1 MALTSILATSALAPN
16 VSPMNVSDALR
27 HRISVRAFTPDP
39 VPGATVREILETAS
53 RSPSGGNLQP
63 WRVYALAGQPLAD
76 FKAVIA
82 AKLAAGEAE
91 APEYDV
97 YPHNLWEPFKKRRRD
112 TGAQRYAALGVDD
125 KDKAALKEL
134 GERNYRF
141 FDAPVGLFF
150 CLDRRLGPPQWS
162 DMGMYMLSVMLLAAE
177 RGLDTCPQESWSNW
191 PVSVRAFLSLPDEL
205 MLFGGMS
212 MGYRDPDHKL
222 NQIRTVREAF
232 EVFAEMRGFE

>member
-1 MALTSILATSALAPN
+1 MK
-16 VSPMNVSDALR
+16 VSDALW
-27 HRISVRAFTPDP
+27 HRIAVRAFRPDP
-39 VPGATVREILETAS
+39 VTGSTVREILEMAS

-63 WRVYALAGQPLAD
+63 WRVYALSGQPLD
-76 FKAVIA
+76 EFRAVIA
-82 AKLAAGEAE
+82 AKLATGDGET
-91 APEYDV
+91 PEYDV
-97 YPHNLWEPFKKRRRD
+97 YPHSLWEPFKKRRRD

-125 KDKAALKEL
+125 KDKAALREL

-191 PVSVRAFLSLPDEL
+191 PNSVRAYLNLPDDL
-205 MLFGGMS
+205 LLFAGMS
-212 MGYRDPDHKL
+212 LGYRDPGHPL
-222 NQIRTVREAF
+222 NAIRTTREPL
-232 EVFAEMRGFE
+232 ENFAELRGFD